1 LASGIALSAGRA
13 SAGSGDPRTAGGDA
27 RTTLLSRGQDLILPV
42 AMIASVLVIMVP
54 LPAALMDVL
63 LAANIT
69 VAVLILLTTIYVR
82 QPLEFSVFP
91 SLLLATTLARLVLN
105 VATTRLIL
113 TRAGSEG
120 MNAAGHVVASFAD
133 FVAGERIVVGIII
146 FVIIVVIQ
154 FVVITK
160 GATRISEVAARF
172 ALDGMPGKQMAI
184 DADLNAGIIDERQ
197 AQTRRS
203 EITQQADF
211 YGAMDG
217 ASKFVRG
224 DAIAGIIIAVINI
237 VGGLI
242 IGMVEFHMPLSQAAK
257 VFTHL
262 TIGDGLVSQVPAF
275 LISIAAGLLVT
286 RSTQKSN
293 MPREFMT
300 QIFSRPQALAVTGGF
315 LSILVFTSLP
325 RVPLLALAGSCLG
338 LSRMMT
344 RRESEAA
351 VTAVQDAAAEKKS
364 KEPEERVE
372 DFLTVDP
379 MEIELGVGLIR
390 LADPNRGG
398 DLLDRVQRVRQNIA
412 GEIGILMPKVRIR
425 DNMRLEATAYRI
437 KIADIPVAQAEIQPT
452 QLLAIDSGVTTGKVD
467 GIATKDP
474 AFGSEARWI
483 NPGLADQAELYGYT
497 VVEPGAVLATHL
509 TETCRRHA
517 DEILTR
523 DATKHLVDELKTSSP
538 TVVSELIPGVM
549 SLAEVQAILHLLL
562 REQVSI
568 RQLSVILET
577 LGDYGTRSKDPIL
590 LTEYVRHRLARQ
602 ICTRYRNA
610 EGELYVVALDP
621 ALEDRIRAGF
631 EHTDRG
637 LFIRMSP
644 QGVEVTCKAIN
655 AEIGKLTARS
665 HTPIILVSPQI
676 RAAVK
681 RLTENQLPHLIVLSF
696 NEVTRDTKIVTLG
709 LVTDKT

>member
-1 LASGIALSAGRA
+1 LASGAATAAWG
-13 SAGSGDPRTAGGDA
+13 AGSAEPRGS
-27 RTTLLSRGQDLILPV
+27 LLRRGSDLILPI
-42 AMIASVLVIMVP
+42 AIIASVLVIMVP

-63 LAANIT
+63 LSANIT
-69 VAVLILLTTIYVR
+69 VAVLVLLTTIYVR
-82 QPLEFSVFP
+82 QPLEFSIFP
-91 SLLLATTLARLVLN
+91 SMLLATTLARLVLN
-105 VATTRLIL
+105 VAVTRLIL
-113 TRAGSEG
+113 TRAGTDG
-120 MNAAGHVVASFAD
+120 LNAAGHVVSSFAA

-184 DADLNAGIIDERQ
+184 DADLNAGIIDEREAQ
-197 AQTRRS
+197 ARRS
-203 EITQQADF
+203 EITRQADF

-224 DAIAGIIIAVINI
+224 DAIAGIIITVINI

-242 IGMVEFHMPLSQAAK
+242 IGMTEFNMSLGEASR

-275 LISIAAGLLVT
+275 LISLAAGLLVT
-286 RSTQKSN
+286 RSTQRSN
-293 MPREFMT
+293 MPREFMQ
-300 QIFSRPQALAVTGGF
+300 QIFARPQALAITGGF
-315 LSILVFTSLP
+315 LGILVFTSLP
-325 RVPLLALAGSCLG
+325 RIPLLALAGSCLV

-344 RRESEAA
+344 NRESQAA
-351 VTAVQDAAAEKKS
+351 ESAVQQAESDKK
-364 KEPEERVE
+364 KQPEERVE
-372 DFLTVDP
+372 DYLTVDP

-425 DNMRLEATAYRI
+425 DNMRLEANQYRI
-437 KIADIPVAQAEIQPT
+437 KIADIQIAQDELQPT
-452 QLLAIDSGVTTGKVD
+452 QLLAIDSGMTTGKVD

-474 AFGSEARWI
+474 AFGTEARWI
-483 NPGLADQAELYGYT
+483 NPDRADQAEMYGYT
-497 VVEPGAVLATHL
+497 VVEAGAVLATHL
-509 TETCRRHA
+509 TEVCRRHA

-523 DATKHLVDELKTSSP
+523 DATKHLVDELKASSP

-549 SLAEVQAILHLLL
+549 SLAEVQSVLHLLL

-577 LGDYGTRSKDPIL
+577 LGDHATRSKDPIL
-590 LTEYVRHRLARQ
+590 LAEYVRHRLARQ

-610 EGELYVVALDP
+610 EGELYVVAFDP

-631 EHTDRG
+631 DHTERG
-637 LFIRMSP
+637 LFIRLSP
-644 QGVEVTCKAIN
+644 QSVESTCRLIGTEIN
-655 AEIGKLTARS
+655 KLTTRS
-665 HTPIILVSPQI
+665 HTPIVLVSPQI

-681 RLTENQLPHLIVLSF
+681 RLTENHLPQLVVMSF

-709 LVTDKT
+709 MVADGKT